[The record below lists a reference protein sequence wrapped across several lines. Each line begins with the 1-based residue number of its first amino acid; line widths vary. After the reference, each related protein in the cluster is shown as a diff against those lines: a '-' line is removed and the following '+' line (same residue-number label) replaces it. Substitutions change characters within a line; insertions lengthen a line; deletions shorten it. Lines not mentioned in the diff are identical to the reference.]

1 MTTLNTTPTLVTIN
15 DFTQIPYDGGDLL
28 PQNGEFDIF
37 SVFRRQD
44 KTLRYSA
51 IVAAM
56 EFCPKLQNDNVIAQ
70 YLATNP
76 EPMYIYWLLKYLP
89 FARQEYVMA
98 ALMASNP
105 PSWIISSIMDDTAAA
120 TAAAAA
126 AAEKGAMLLKLV
138 YKHLAYKPEVIAAI
152 GLPTAT
158 AEPEPTPEPE
168 PTTSPA
174 TSCLHEGVLL
184 VAALREYRRAFG
196 NDGANRAGV
205 AAAVDI
211 ALSRFKAAVTRLQVE
226 SRKRVADANFES
238 NTVIDAI
245 EIAQAAIVITHR
257 ASTKKAAVAAVDQA
271 VRKLPYLINCLKL

>member
-44 KTLRYSA
+44 KTLRYSS

-105 PSWIISSIMDDTAAA
+105 PSWIIHSIMDDTAAA

-126 AAEKGAMLLKLV
+126 AAEKRAMLLKLV
-138 YKHLAYKPEVIAAI
+138 YKHL
-152 GLPTAT
+152 PTAT
-158 AEPEPTPEPE
+158 AETEPTPEPE
-168 PTTSPA
+168 IITPEPATSPA

-184 VAALREYRRAFG
+184 AAALREYRRAYAK
-196 NDGANRAGV
+196 DGANRAGV
-205 AAAVDI
+205 QAAVDI
-211 ALSRFKAAVTRLQVE
+211 ALDRFKAAVTRLQYE
-226 SRKRVADANFES
+226 SCKIAADVHFES
-238 NTVIDAI
+238 NTVTCAI
-245 EIAQAAIVITHR
+245 EIAQAAIVITIAGKH
-257 ASTKKAAVAAVDQA
+257 
-271 VRKLPYLINCLKL
+271 

>member
-1 MTTLNTTPTLVTIN
+1 
-15 DFTQIPYDGGDLL
+15 
-28 PQNGEFDIF
+28 
-37 SVFRRQD
+37 
-44 KTLRYSA
+44 
-51 IVAAM
+51 M

-76 EPMYIYWLLKYLP
+76 GPISIYWLLKYLP

-105 PSWIISSIMDDTAAA
+105 PSWIIHSIMDDTAAA

-138 YKHLAYKPEVIAAI
+138 YKHL
-152 GLPTAT
+152 PTAT
-158 AEPEPTPEPE
+158 AEPEPTPEPINIQSGAFANWTATAEPEPTPE

-184 VAALREYRRAFG
+184 VAALREYRRAYG
-196 NDGANRAGV
+196 KDGANCAGV
-205 AAAVDI
+205 QVAVDI
-211 ALSRFKAAVTRLQVE
+211 ALDRFKAAVSRLQVE

-238 NTVIDAI
+238 KPVIDAI

-257 ASTKKAAVAAVDQA
+257 ATNRKAAVAAVDQA
-271 VRKLPYLINCLKL
+271 VRKLPYLIKLKL